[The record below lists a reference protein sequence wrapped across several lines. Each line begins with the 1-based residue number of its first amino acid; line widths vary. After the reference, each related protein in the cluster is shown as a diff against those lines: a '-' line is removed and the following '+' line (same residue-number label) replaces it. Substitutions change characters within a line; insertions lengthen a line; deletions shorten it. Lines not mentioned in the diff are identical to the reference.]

1 MSNLNQRKLDA
12 HAHVFYRSDK
22 SIPDARYV
30 PNYDATLDNWLAM
43 LDANALEGGTLVQPS
58 FLGTDNERLL
68 KSINEARNRGYD
80 VDGAAVVAPTI
91 EQEDLEALI
100 EQKIVAL
107 RLNMVER
114 PLMDFKS
121 DCWARFFELVQ
132 STNLSI
138 EIHLEANRM
147 LTVLETLQQYE
158 IDLVLDHY
166 ALVESVEKLEHLLSN
181 VDTNKISI
189 KRSAPYRLP
198 IESVLDRNQIASCL
212 DKFLLQYFPLDKTPV
227 GTDWPH
233 TRFEH
238 LDLNQPKI
246 NRPTMDFIT

>member
-1 MSNLNQRKLDA
+1 MSNVNRSKLDA
-12 HAHVFYRSDK
+12 HAHVFYHSDE

-30 PNYDATLDNWLAM
+30 PKYDATLDNWLAM
-43 LDANALEGGTLVQPS
+43 LDANQLEGGTLVQPS
-58 FLGTDNERLL
+58 FLGTNNQRLL
-68 KSINEARNRGYD
+68 KSISEARNRGYN

-91 EQEDLEALI
+91 EQADLEALI

-114 PLMDFKS
+114 PLHDFTS
-121 DCWARFFELVQ
+121 DCWVRFFNLVQ
-132 STNLSI
+132 STNLQI

-147 LTVLETLQQYE
+147 LPVLETLQQYE
-158 IDLVLDHY
+158 INLVLDHY

-181 VDTNKISI
+181 VDTKKISI

-198 IESVLDRNQIASCL
+198 MKSILDRNQLASDL
-212 DKFLLQYFPLDKTPV
+212 DKFLLQYFPSDKTPV

-238 LDLNQPKI
+238 LDVNQPIIHK
-246 NRPTMDFIT
+246 PTMDFIT